1 LVDFFIRRPVFATV
15 SALLIILA
23 GAVSIPTLPISLYPQ
38 LAPPQ
43 VVVTSNYVG
52 ANAAIVE
59 SAVTIPLEQSING
72 VEGMRYISSVSA
84 NDGTSAITV
93 TFQTGYDLSIAA
105 VDVQN
110 RVSSASGRLP
120 AAVNNTGITITK
132 ANSNFV
138 LVAGFVSPD
147 KSLSNQFIS
156 NYIDVYVRDA
166 LKRVPGV
173 GDVLVF
179 GERKYAMRI
188 WLDPAKLAARGLT
201 ALDVTQALQEQNVE
215 IAAGQLGSPPNAGTQ
230 DYQMAVRVVGRLTS
244 PKEFDNIILKGQAG
258 AANGVGAGLVLLKD
272 VGHAEIGAENYATSL
287 KFSGGDAV
295 GVGIQQLANAN
306 ALDVAKKCREVLN
319 NLQKD
324 FPPGMKYV
332 IAVDTT
338 QVVADSI
345 REVMITLVEAIVIV
359 IIVIFLFLQDW
370 RATIIPAVTI
380 PVSLVGTFLFV
391 KIFGFSINSLTL
403 FGITLATGLVVDD
416 AIVVIENVQ
425 RHISEGMSDAHEA
438 TSVGMREVTSAVIAT
453 SLVLISVFVP
463 VSFFPGT
470 TGILY
475 KQFSLTIAFAIAI
488 SAFNALTLSPA
499 LAAILLRPEQH
510 HGGLLKLIDDGIK
523 GLSRWYAS
531 VVTFLVMR
539 AKTVVFIL
547 FAAGL
552 AATAY
557 MYNHVPT
564 AFVPSEDQ
572 GYFLCIV
579 QTPPGASLS
588 YTADVADKAS
598 AIIRQNKDVF
608 GTFSVMGFSLSGG
621 SSPNSG
627 IIFAPLKPID
637 DRVKL
642 GKGHSAKEIVA
653 DIAPK
658 LFGVP
663 GGIVAAFEPPAIQ
676 GIGSVGG
683 FQFQLQDQGRNSFG
697 DIDRIVHTMIG
708 QTRAPGAQLTGLYS
722 PFTANDPQVSVTID
736 REKAKAI
743 GVPLS
748 QISAAMGTFMG
759 SSYVNDF
766 DFNNR
771 SYRVYVQ
778 ADQQYRRNQQDLR
791 QFYVRADSGAM
802 VPLDNLVA
810 LNETSGPQ
818 VIYHY
823 NLYRSA
829 EIDGSPIAGLS
840 SGQGLDAMQKLFEK
854 NKLQGMTYSWTGLA
868 LEEYESAGKAII
880 IFGLGLLVVYLTLS
894 AQYESFALPFI
905 ILLAV
910 PMAILGAL
918 SLVALRGLVDDVYVQ
933 IGLVMLIGLS
943 AKNSILIVEFAEQ
956 LRAQGRSIVEAAIEA
971 AELRLRPI
979 LMTSVAFILGVMP
992 LYVATG
998 AGALGRH
1005 SVGTAVVGGMV
1016 LSTILNLAFIPVLY
1030 VLLKTFLESFGRKN
1044 KPQPPLEHVDSNHE
1058 LTADTV

>member
-1 LVDFFIRRPVFATV
+1 M
-15 SALLIILA
+15 
-23 GAVSIPTLPISLYPQ
+23 GAISIPTLPISLYPQ

-93 TFQTGYDLSIAA
+93 TFNTGYNLDIAA

-110 RVSSASGRLP
+110 RVASASGRLP

-132 ANSNFV
+132 ANPNFV
-138 LVAGFVSPD
+138 LVAGFISPD
-147 KSLSNQFIS
+147 HSLSNQFIS
-156 NYIDVYVRDA
+156 NYIDVYIKDA
-166 LKRVPGV
+166 IKRVPGV
-173 GDVLVF
+173 GDAVVF
-179 GERKYAMRI
+179 GERKYAMRV

-201 ALDVTQALQEQNVE
+201 ALDVTNALQEQNVE
-215 IAAGQLGSPPNAGTQ
+215 IAAGQLGLPPNAGTQ
-230 DYQMAVRVVGRLTS
+230 DFQMAVRVVGRLS
-244 PKEFDNIILKGQAG
+244 DPRQFENIILKNQLSAT
-258 AANGVGAGLVLLKD
+258 NGNGAGVVLLKD
-272 VGHAEIGAENYATSL
+272 VGRAEIGAENYATSL

-295 GVGIQQLANAN
+295 GVGIQQLATAN
-306 ALDVAKKCREVLN
+306 ALDVATKCRAVLDK
-319 NLQKD
+319 LQKD

-338 QVVADSI
+338 QVVSDSI
-345 REVMITLVEAIVIV
+345 REVLITLAEAIVIV

-391 KIFGFSINSLTL
+391 KIFDFSINSLTL

-425 RHISEGMSDAHEA
+425 RHLSEGMTDAHEA
-438 TSVGMREVTSAVIAT
+438 TSQGMREVTSAVIAT

-499 LAAILLRPEQH
+499 LAAILLRPETH
-510 HGGLLKLIDDGIK
+510 HGGLLKLIDDFIK
-523 GLSRWYAS
+523 FIQRSYAS
-531 VVTFLVMR
+531 QVTFLVER
-539 AKTVVFIL
+539 AKWVVFVAFL
-547 FAAGL
+547 GGL
-552 AATAY
+552 AATY
-557 MYNHVPT
+557 WIYNKVPT

-588 YTADVADKAS
+588 YTDDVADKAS
-598 AIIRQNKDVF
+598 AIIRSNKDVL
-608 GTFSVMGFSLSGG
+608 GTFSVMGFSLTGG
-621 SSPNSG
+621 STPNAG
-627 IIFAPLKPID
+627 LIFAPLNPID
-637 DRVKL
+637 DRTKL
-642 GKGHSAKEIVA
+642 GKGHTAKEIVA

-658 LFGVP
+658 LFAVP

-676 GIGSVGG
+676 GIGTVGG
-683 FQFQLQDQGRNSFG
+683 FQFELQDQGRNTFG
-697 DIDRIVHTMIG
+697 DINRVVQSMIG
-708 QTRAPGAQLTGLYS
+708 QTRAPGAKLTGLYS

-743 GVPLS
+743 GVSMS
-748 QISAAMGTFMG
+748 QITAAMGTFMG
-759 SSYVNDF
+759 STYVNDF

-778 ADQQYRRNQQDLR
+778 ADQQYRRTATDLR
-791 QFYVRADSGAM
+791 EYYVRSDSGSM

-810 LNETSGPQ
+810 VKETSGPQ
-818 VIYHY
+818 IIYHY
-823 NLYRSA
+823 NLFRSA
-829 EIDGSPIAGLS
+829 EIDGSPVPGLS
-840 SGQGLDAMQKLFEK
+840 SGQGLEEMQKLFEK
-854 NKLQGMTYSWTGLA
+854 NKQQGMAFAWTGLA
-868 LEEYESAGKAII
+868 LEEVESAGKTII
-880 IFGLGLLVVYLTLS
+880 IFALGLLVVYLTLS

-918 SLVALRGLVDDVYVQ
+918 GLIALRGLVDDVYVQ

-956 LRAQGRSIVEAAIEA
+956 LRAQGRTIAEAAIEA

-979 LMTSVAFILGVMP
+979 LMTSFAFILGVLP
-992 LYVATG
+992 LYFATG

-1005 SVGTAVVGGMV
+1005 SVGTAVVGGML
-1016 LSTILNLAFIPVLY
+1016 LSTMLNLAFIPVLY
-1030 VLLKTFLESFGRKN
+1030 VLLKSFLESVGRK
-1044 KPQPPLEHVDSNHE
+1044 KPQPPAARVEAGRELETH
-1058 LTADTV
+1058 TA

>member
-1 LVDFFIRRPVFATV
+1 MVDFFIRRPVFATV
-15 SALLIILA
+15 CALLIVLA
-23 GAVSIPTLPISLYPQ
+23 GAVSIPSLPISQFPQ

-52 ANAAIVE
+52 ANAGIVE

-93 TFQTGYDLSIAA
+93 TFQTGYDLDIAA

-110 RVSSASGRLP
+110 RVSSAAGRLP
-120 AAVNNTGITITK
+120 AAVNSTGISITK
-132 ANSNFV
+132 ANPNFV

-147 KSLSNQFIS
+147 RSLSTQFIS
-156 NYIDVYVRDA
+156 NYIDVYIRDA
-166 LKRVPGV
+166 IKRVPGV

-179 GERKYAMRI
+179 GERKYAMRV
-188 WLDPAKLAARGLT
+188 WLDPARLAARGLT

-215 IAAGQLGSPPNAGTQ
+215 VAAGQVGLPPNNGKQ
-230 DYQMAVRVVGRLTS
+230 DFQMAVRVVGRLS
-244 PKEFDNIILKGQAG
+244 DPRQFESIVLKNQTG
-258 AANGVGAGLVLLKD
+258 ARNGAGAGLVLLGD
-272 VGHAEIGAENYATSL
+272 VGRAEVGAENYNTSL
-287 KFSGGDAV
+287 TFSGGQAV

-306 ALDVAKKCREVLN
+306 ALDVSTKCRAVLAE
-319 NLQKD
+319 LKKS
-324 FPPGMKYV
+324 FPPGMDFR

-338 QVVADSI
+338 QVVSDSI
-345 REVMITLVEAIVIV
+345 REVEKTLAEAIVIV

-380 PVSLVGTFLFV
+380 PVSLIGTFMFIKV
-391 KIFGFSINSLTL
+391 FGFSINSLTL

-425 RHISEGMSDAHEA
+425 RHLSDGDTDPHHA
-438 TSVGMREVTSAVIAT
+438 TSVAMGEVTSAVIAT

-510 HGGLLKLIDDGIK
+510 HGGLLKWIDNGIK
-523 GLSRWYAS
+523 WVVRMYAIQ
-531 VVTFLVMR
+531 VTFLVNR
-539 AKTVVFIL
+539 LKTVMVAL
-547 FAAGL
+547 FLAGL
-552 AATAY
+552 AGAAY
-557 MYNHVPT
+557 MYQHVPT

-579 QTPPGASLS
+579 QTPPGASLA

-598 AIIRQNKDVF
+598 AVILQNKDVF
-608 GTFSVMGFSLSGG
+608 GTFAVMGFSLSGG
-621 SSPNSG
+621 SSPNEG
-627 IIFAPLKPID
+627 LIFAPLKPID
-637 DRVKL
+637 DRTKL
-642 GKGHSAKEIVA
+642 GKGHTAKDIVG

-663 GGIVAAFEPPAIQ
+663 GGIVAAFEPPPIQ

-683 FQFQLQDQGRNSFG
+683 FQFILQDQGRSTFG
-697 DIDRIVHTMIG
+697 DIDRVVHTMIG

-722 PFTANDPQVSVTID
+722 PFTANDPQLSVSID

-743 GVPLS
+743 GVS
-748 QISAAMGTFMG
+748 MQQITAAMGTFMG

-778 ADQQYRRNQQDLR
+778 ADQQYRRTAADLR
-791 QFYVRADSGAM
+791 QYYVRSDAGAM
-802 VPLDNLVA
+802 VPLDNLVTVT
-810 LNETSGPQ
+810 ETSGPQ
-818 VIYHY
+818 VISHY
-823 NLYRSA
+823 NLFRSA
-829 EIDGSPIAGLS
+829 EIDGSPAPGLS
-840 SGQGLDAMQKLFEK
+840 SGQGLTAMQNLFEK
-854 NKLQGMTYSWTGLA
+854 NKQAGMTYEWTGLA
-868 LEEYESAGKAII
+868 LEETETAGKAII

-910 PMAILGAL
+910 PMAVLGAL
-918 SLVALRGLVDDVYVQ
+918 GLVSLRGLVDDVYVQ

-943 AKNSILIVEFAEQ
+943 AKNSILIVEFAEH
-956 LRAQGRSIVEAAIEA
+956 LRAQGRSIADAAIEA

-992 LYVATG
+992 LYLATG

-1005 SVGTAVVGGMV
+1005 SVGTAVVGGMI
-1016 LSTILNLAFIPVLY
+1016 LSTALNLAFIPVLY
-1030 VLLKTFLESFGRKN
+1030 VLVKSGLERIGGKGR
-1044 KPQPPLEHVDSNHE
+1044 
-1058 LTADTV
+1058 TVAVRSEERQAVPATMA